1 VRIGRFWSESPAV
14 EIDAVEIAGKHEEA
28 VVLGEAKWARRADGG
43 RIVHDLERKAT
54 ALPRIQPELRY
65 VACAR
70 EHLTNMPST
79 AIALTAVDIFP

>member
-1 VRIGRFWSESPAV
+1 
-14 EIDAVEIAGKHEEA
+14 